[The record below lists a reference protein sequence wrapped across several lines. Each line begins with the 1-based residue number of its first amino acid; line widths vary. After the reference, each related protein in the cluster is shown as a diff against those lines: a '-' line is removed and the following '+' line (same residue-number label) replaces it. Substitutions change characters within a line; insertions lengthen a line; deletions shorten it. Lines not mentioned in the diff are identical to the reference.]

1 MGKSIKTTL
10 LLQPHVEDIDVSNI
24 EKKLHNLQQQA
35 KDMGFGDNIIEDIQ
49 KCIDK
54 LDEYREDFKKLTSGK
69 LDTDQFD
76 EFKKSVDSTLSE
88 VSERIS
94 DVEEKIENF
103 TKVLKNIDGE
113 AISKAFDNVKR
124 EFKSFK
130 DNTKSAIKLLK
141 DFQKLTNGYTGEK
154 ELRNILTTIEDI
166 NSASE
171 NFLNLK
177 NVKASKKD
185 LKSYENELTE
195 LYDKFTV
202 LREIMSDPKTSVSVM
217 KNAEKEMSEI
227 IPKINELTKKIAKA
241 NKTSA
246 AEFKDFNTGIK
257 INSSLGVLDIDDIL
271 TQIDDEYDTLKKHL
285 LMRSGE
291 LQEEVNKIK
300 GSTTTANTFTF
311 EKDGIKIPVMLSPE
325 GLQKCKDDL
334 DELITI
340 LKQQSENNPVDVS
353 IRLFPLKSSKQDAKE
368 VNKYIKDIRAQIPN
382 EASGELKE
390 KLNSFVDKFADEY
403 QKALELNIKVNLSDT
418 PKGVEEKVKAIQTAV
433 NKNKIKIKPTFI
445 IDKNQAQKLDDQFK
459 EIRGDFTFD
468 LTGQLDKMATSI
480 NEMLDNSNVDT
491 WSSSFKTGLEKIKPV
506 LAELNQLVAPLVE
519 LTTNKKQNRRGRP
532 SNEDIANRNYV
543 EKFTNAVDALNKALN
558 LYDREIKHS
567 EDIGNKLINSIQ
579 SDINSGDDYVL
590 VPIEPDINGFIEKI
604 EDALTSIKL
613 NISGVT
619 FFGGKGGDGTPI
631 TIVSNGETVVENN
644 GSKSVDQKSEEQ
656 KKDSSTKSKSKSKTK
671 SKADTNKWKSAET
684 DGMDEEFANVYFGK
698 GKRKRGTTQEKE
710 AISEIDSIIGQ
721 YTNAIQ
727 NVMQMQRKI
736 EKTKVLPGDSKAE
749 KKDKSIENR
758 DKSIERAVAKVRDLE
773 EKYPILKL
781 LNNKSLRQLS
791 DYDKDVIRDNYLKN
805 KGIERTKDYSANS
818 YFAKLQQEVASKGK
832 FNLNKSGNK
841 QALTDI
847 VQRFIGYKNRGGVG
861 LLTHLTDDISV
872 MNKIIDKYNK
882 IMGITKKVKEINEE
896 TGEETERY
904 LVPIEKLREEYEQ
917 LAIAKKKLQEYKI
930 DQDFANKVTKGSDK
944 DVNRVAR
951 LLKGTQLFK
960 KRLESAE
967 VFGLKEFDYGLGET
981 ESIEEAKQ
989 RLQKDLTGIAES
1001 LGLELGALDDFEQKT
1016 EEEIKEI
1023 AKILVAKRQVE
1034 NEIAKYDDRMKMLE
1048 YAFSKREELQKE
1060 EAEKKK
1066 KSKEKKKT
1074 KPQKTK
1080 TEELEEE
1087 TEDIEE
1093 ETAEI
1098 RNKEAKEENKEAKEK
1113 TEKRKKILT
1122 GLEKK
1127 ALNQRKR
1134 QEKNKEKA
1142 QSTLEFNRLKDVVAG
1157 FDDLDLRHTDVK
1169 QNFKDVASQFY
1180 GLKQKGLKQEIT
1192 DLTDNAEV
1200 QKKLK
1205 KVYEEVAEAIRK
1217 VEEAEKSESES
1228 SKGKASQFL
1237 SEKNAVEKFTEAYE
1251 EYFTLREKVNGS
1263 DEKEKSKA
1271 TTAMNKLLTKFPT
1284 LSSIGDTK
1292 KENLNFDEQLNT
1304 FMATQENLRKAQ
1316 NDTTKAKEK
1325 DTKAEQDNI
1334 GAKEEGNKASDIRI
1348 AKYKTEKNA
1357 IKGFTEAYEKYFE
1370 LREKVNSADEKGK
1383 TKATEK
1389 MDKLLGKFPTLSSIG
1404 DAKKEDI
1411 NFDEQL
1417 KIFMAT
1423 QDEIVGAQKK
1433 NTEETKENT
1442 KAQKENKK
1450 AKQDNANTPSVD
1462 EADSVKIKK
1471 NTKDVNEN
1479 TDAQK
1484 KTKKTKQETSSTQP
1498 EFKKSFEI
1506 FKKFGD
1512 DFVNPKRGLSKE
1524 DFIDNANKEAN
1535 AWTMFL
1541 EQYKDVPEAINEVIY
1556 GFSRLKKIYDTGFLT
1571 GGTEQVAEFLLFG
1584 NNVDSLK
1591 EKAIEAGVEIK
1602 KISEFEGKL
1611 FQEEKAQD
1619 KNIFQGLID
1628 RISKYG
1634 EEKVKI
1640 GELKQIYKEY
1650 LDLVNQL
1657 PWDGEN
1663 GTPSFSMFDNQSE
1676 IAEFFAK
1683 QLTKHGYKYDE
1694 DKEDFVKG
1702 KTNFGFDESTDYLWF
1717 DDYIEKEAS
1726 ARQKNA
1732 QDAKEETTAVKKSNE
1747 AKKENVG
1754 RQSIQSELQKIQGKY
1769 NSDSLYQSLLES
1781 GKVTK
1786 NSTID
1791 EFTKYS
1797 EIGRNY
1803 SDEIYNLYR
1812 KNLQILET
1820 ADKKSKEYN
1829 DALKMNRDLLIE
1841 LSKFGMNADGERLW
1855 NVNQYASKSDKD
1867 ILDDYNK
1874 AIKSENGQAKNQR
1887 TAQIR
1892 DALEARGYDVTGTDK
1907 EIYNRLRN
1915 ASKQDTSN
1923 VDAQTDALEREKK
1936 EVSALI
1942 DELYRL
1948 KKIQDSLS
1956 IDDFLEGADITAQQ
1970 VETGGQ
1976 LYKYFGI
1983 TDNPLDTINPD
1994 YFAKQY
2000 NEKYGE
2006 KYNLHDEGKK
2016 EASQWTE
2023 GVKEEIPNSENAGAK
2038 LADATAEGA
2047 MDASEEHSP
2056 SKVADRLGQY
2066 WGIGWKEGLE
2076 KTKPEIIAAITDL
2089 MDAAK
2094 AAAKGVEPLTEQDL
2108 KDALIDFG
2116 KDSTKWEDYN
2126 ALRSPLRNILGVP
2139 KRVRTD
2145 KIKKYFDKQ
2154 EAKEQ
2159 SSRGEQPKQKV
2170 ETTQQEAKAEEQKS
2184 KFIGLSKE
2192 QLQDCLAEEE
2202 KWLARCKEGSANYE
2216 KRKAAIEE
2224 IKSLMSGMDNTS
2236 TTEPP
2241 KPKAKEKVDLA
2252 EVSKKQISQILEKFE
2267 NNEVDTLESFYKLD
2281 QIFERNTDV
2290 LEQMGKGED
2299 AAEFKKQFEEVR
2311 KRILTELL
2319 RPIAQKYLG
2328 EDAEFNI
2335 KESVRRQGNKEGNPK
2350 FKSYRIQGEK
2360 DYVTVDPF
2368 GNLIGKDKNVNESLT
2383 QSKQAKKEAE
2393 SLEKQVKKAEEDV
2406 QKAEENLEKSKKKLA
2421 GDKQKYQ
2428 DDKEQKERDN
2438 LVKEYEK
2445 KAAQQQKENEQL
2457 ERERTKAEED
2467 VRKAQEN
2474 LEKAQKKLAE
2484 DEQKYQDSK
2493 DQKNRNELTR
2503 EYDKKET
2510 QQQRNSEQR
2519 EKEIERA
2526 RANAQKAQENL
2537 EKSEK
2542 KLSEDEQKYQDN
2554 KAQRERDALVKEYEK
2569 KTTQQQKEIEQRE
2582 KEIEKS
2588 RAEVQK
2594 AQEALEK
2601 AQKRQSEI
2609 EEEKQRKA
2617 DRQKYDK
2624 MYADYDKKEQ
2634 QQKVEAEGQRQAQIN
2649 SILDERLNAYK
2660 EIWNINKE
2668 ISKLNPTT
2676 DAKQISELEK
2686 QRQDYGDI
2694 FTSATRL
2701 LNVLDK
2707 QAITED
2713 HINQLL
2719 KIRESAVN
2727 EINRRQSA
2735 QEDNLTKEAVKE
2747 QEQRS
2752 KKYLGLQGRLGSASY
2767 DLNFELGNG
2776 NPTPEFAEKLQN
2788 TLKDISVLTDEIK
2801 KKGIDAVSEQDIK
2814 RAEELLE
2821 TVRQIRKEGKLTENR
2836 KANENSIQKNL
2847 AQINGMLSDNT
2858 KWSFKRTDVYKDLV
2872 NLQERFKNFD
2882 TSRPQ
2887 SELAEL
2893 TTELLKTKARFE
2905 ELDNTVKGKNLF
2917 QTFIERIHGTTAQ
2930 LVAQYLSWMDIIR
2943 YIRTMA
2949 TTIIDLDTQL
2959 VDLRKTTTMTTS
2971 ELNEFYNAS
2980 SDIAKT
2986 LGVTTSEIISQSA
2999 AWSRLGYSSKEA
3011 ATQMAQLSS
3020 KFASIS
3026 PGMTTENSTDY
3037 LVSTMQAN
3045 IYA

>member
-154 ELRNILTTIEDI
+154 ELRDILTTIEDI

-195 LYDKFTV
+195 LYDRFTV
-202 LREIMSDPKTSVSVM
+202 LREIMSDPGTSVSVM
-217 KNAEKEMSEI
+217 KNAEKQMSEI
-227 IPKINELTKKIAKA
+227 IPKMNELTKKIAKA

-285 LMRSGE
+285 LMRSEE

-340 LKQQSENNPVDVS
+340 LKEQSENNPVDVS
-353 IRLFPLKSSKQDAKE
+353 IRLFPLKSSKEDAKE
-368 VNKYIKDIRAQIPN
+368 VGKYIKDIRAQIPN

-390 KLNSFVDKFADEY
+390 KLNGFVDKFAEEY

-418 PKGVEEKVKAIQTAV
+418 PKGVEKKVKAIQTAV

-491 WSSSFKTGLEKIKPV
+491 WSSSFKAGLEKIKPV
-506 LAELNQLVAPLVE
+506 LEELNQLVAPLVE

-590 VPIEPDINGFIEKI
+590 VPIEPDINGFLEKI

-613 NISGVT
+613 NIGEVT
-619 FFGGKGGDGTPI
+619 FSGIKGGSGTPI
-631 TIVSNGETVVENN
+631 TIVSTGETVVENN
-644 GSKSVDQKSEEQ
+644 SNTPVEQKSEGQ
-656 KKDSSTKSKSKSKTK
+656 KKGSTNKSKTK
-671 SKADTNKWKSAET
+671 PKSDFNKWASAET

-698 GKRKRGTTQEKE
+698 GKRKRGSAQEKD
-710 AISEIDSIIGQ
+710 ALSEVNSIIGQ
-721 YTNAIQ
+721 YTSAIQ
-727 NVMQMQRKI
+727 NVIKLQKKI
-736 EKTKVLPGDSKAE
+736 EKTQLLPGDSKAE
-749 KKDKSIENR
+749 KKGKSIENR
-758 DKSIERAVAKVRDLE
+758 DKSIERAVAKVKELE
-773 EKYPILKL
+773 ELYPILKS
-781 LNNKSLRQLS
+781 LNNKNLRQLS
-791 DYDKDVIRDNYLKN
+791 DYDKDVIRDNYLKS

-818 YFAKLQQEVASKGK
+818 YFAKLQQEVALKGK

-861 LLTHLTDDISV
+861 LLTHLSDDTSV
-872 MNKIIDKYNK
+872 LNKIINEYNK
-882 IMGITKKVKEINEE
+882 IMGITKKIKDNTEDTVD
-896 TGEETERY
+896 ETERY
-904 LVPIEKLREEYEQ
+904 VISTEE
-917 LAIAKKKLQEYKI
+917 LKNKLQNASEI
-930 DQDFANKVTKGSDK
+930 
-944 DVNRVAR
+944 
-951 LLKGTQLFK
+951 K
-960 KRLESAE
+960 KRLEERELNQDYIDKIAMGNEDDIDRISNNLK
-967 VFGLKEFDYGLGET
+967 GLNTFKKRIDNYSLYGISEIDYGDE
-981 ESIEEAKQ
+981 K
-989 RLQKDLTGIAES
+989 ES
-1001 LGLELGALDDFEQKT
+1001 LEDAENRLKLSLNNLAEKYGLEADVINNLDQKT
-1016 EEEIKEI
+1016 DEEI
-1023 AKILVAKRQVE
+1023 R
-1034 NEIAKYDDRMKMLE
+1034 EIAKYM
-1048 YAFSKREELQKE
+1048 YAQDSIANDIAVREDIIQRTAAEISRREE
-1060 EAEKKK
+1060 EAKKK
-1066 KSKEKKKT
+1066 KESKEKKKT

-1080 TEELEEE
+1080 AEELEEE
-1087 TEDIEE
+1087 TEDTEE

-1098 RNKEAKEENKEAKEK
+1098 NNKEAKEENKEAKENV
-1113 TEKRKKILT
+1113 EKKKKLLT

-1127 ALNQRKR
+1127 ALNQRKK
-1134 QEKNKEKA
+1134 QERNNQKTQN
-1142 QSTLEFNRLKDVVAG
+1142 TLEFNRLKDVVAS
-1157 FDDLDLRHTDVK
+1157 FDDLDLRHADVK

-1180 GLKQKGLKQEIT
+1180 DLKQKGLKFEIT
-1192 DLTDNAEV
+1192 DLTSNVDV

-1205 KVYEEVAEAIRK
+1205 KVYDELAEAIRK
-1217 VEEAEKSESES
+1217 TEEAEKSESET
-1228 SKGKASQFL
+1228 SKGKATQFL
-1237 SEKNAVEKFTEAYE
+1237 SEKNAIERFTEAYE
-1251 EYFTLREKVNGS
+1251 EYFELREKINSS

-1271 TTAMNKLLTKFPT
+1271 TTGINKLLTKFPT
-1284 LSSIGDTK
+1284 LSSIGNAK
-1292 KENLNFDEQLNT
+1292 KEDLNFDEQLNA
-1304 FMATQENLRKAQ
+1304 FMATQKNLRKVQDDA
-1316 NDTTKAKEK
+1316 TKAKEK

-1334 GAKEEGNKASDIRI
+1334 DAKKEGNKASDVRV
-1348 AKYKTEKNA
+1348 ASYKTEKNA
-1357 IKGFTEAYEKYFE
+1357 IKGFTEAYEEYFK
-1370 LREKVNSADEKGK
+1370 LREKVNNADEKGK

-1389 MDKLLGKFPTLSSIG
+1389 MDKLLGRFPTLSSIG
-1404 DAKKEDI
+1404 DTKKEDI

-1417 KIFMAT
+1417 KTFMAT
-1423 QDEIVGAQKK
+1423 QDEINEVKK
-1433 NTEETKENT
+1433 KS
-1442 KAQKENKK
+1442 
-1450 AKQDNANTPSVD
+1450 AKDAKDNA
-1462 EADSVKIKK
+1462 
-1471 NTKDVNEN
+1471 
-1479 TDAQK
+1479 
-1484 KTKKTKQETSSTQP
+1484 ET
-1498 EFKKSFEI
+1498 
-1506 FKKFGD
+1506 
-1512 DFVNPKRGLSKE
+1512 
-1524 DFIDNANKEAN
+1524 
-1535 AWTMFL
+1535 
-1541 EQYKDVPEAINEVIY
+1541 
-1556 GFSRLKKIYDTGFLT
+1556 
-1571 GGTEQVAEFLLFG
+1571 
-1584 NNVDSLK
+1584 
-1591 EKAIEAGVEIK
+1591 
-1602 KISEFEGKL
+1602 ISE
-1611 FQEEKAQD
+1611 
-1619 KNIFQGLID
+1619 
-1628 RISKYG
+1628 
-1634 EEKVKI
+1634 
-1640 GELKQIYKEY
+1640 
-1650 LDLVNQL
+1650 
-1657 PWDGEN
+1657 
-1663 GTPSFSMFDNQSE
+1663 
-1676 IAEFFAK
+1676 
-1683 QLTKHGYKYDE
+1683 
-1694 DKEDFVKG
+1694 
-1702 KTNFGFDESTDYLWF
+1702 ES
-1717 DDYIEKEAS
+1717 S
-1726 ARQKNA
+1726 VRQKNA
-1732 QDAKEETTAVKKSNE
+1732 QAAEEEATAVKKSNE

-1855 NVNQYASKSDKD
+1855 IANQYASKSDKD

-1874 AIKSENGQAKNQR
+1874 AIKSKNGQAKDQR

-1956 IDDFLEGADITAQQ
+1956 IDDFLEGTDITVQQ

-2023 GVKEEIPNSENAGAK
+2023 GVKEEIPNSENAGVK

-2116 KDSTKWEDYN
+2116 KDPTKWEDYN
-2126 ALRSPLRNILGVP
+2126 ALRSPLRNILDIP
-2139 KRVRTD
+2139 KRVKT
-2145 KIKKYFDKQ
+2145 KNIKKYFNEQ

-2159 SSRGEQPKQKV
+2159 LSQEEQPKQKV

-2224 IKSLMSGMDNTS
+2224 IKSLMSGMDDTS

-2299 AAEFKKQFEEVR
+2299 AAEFKKQFEEAR

-2421 GDKQKYQ
+2421 DDKQKYQ
-2428 DDKEQKERDN
+2428 NDKEQKERDN

-2510 QQQRNSEQR
+2510 QQQRDSEQR

-2554 KAQRERDALVKEYEK
+2554 KAQKERDALVKEYEK

-2668 ISKLNPTT
+2668 ISKLDPTT

-2788 TLKDISVLTDEIK
+2788 TLKDISVLTDEIE

-2814 RAEELLE
+2814 RAEDLLE
-2821 TVRQIRKEGKLTENR
+2821 IVRQIRKEGKLTENR

-2847 AQINGMLSDNT
+2847 AQINSMLSDNT
-2858 KWSFKRTDVYKDLV
+2858 KLSFKRTDVYKDLV
-2872 NLQERFKNFD
+2872 SLQERFKNFD

-2905 ELDNTVKGKNLF
+2905 DLDNTVKGKNLF

-3011 ATQMAQLSS
+3011 ATEMAQLSS

-3026 PGMTTENSTDY
+3026 PGMTTDNSTDY
-3037 LVSTMQAN
+3037 LVSTMQAYGIAVDDVERKILDNVNRIGN
-3045 IYA
+3045 ILPKHTVTYGAKYIA